1 MDRPEATEQR
11 PIAPQECPTCGTAAG
26 AGDRTP
32 PSYVY
37 AIGRIE
43 PRFRNLSVHNEFRQ
57 ATGKI
62 DSVGLT
68 GPKTMQ
74 KVLSQPENRYLVRQ
88 LCWVMTVGGVESYIL
103 VPHDQRDFDRLV
115 ESLRPEP
122 GPADL
127 DVVIGVRGP
136 IAPPQMCNA
145 LMAHVVVF
153 DQIYSFDRASL
164 IGAIPRPPNAGAD
177 FSAAA
182 EELFGRMI
190 QVTDNLGATDET
202 RALNYL
208 AVRYDAIYANAA
220 EALARNAWFSGVE
233 VRLSPLSGSRKIAD
247 VILCY
252 TNKTTDVTEKFFVRV
267 DVTEEFPFLVKKL
280 SPYFDFSLQ

>member
-1 MDRPEATEQR
+1 
-11 PIAPQECPTCGTAAG
+11 
-26 AGDRTP
+26 
-32 PSYVY
+32 
-37 AIGRIE
+37 
-43 PRFRNLSVHNEFRQ
+43 
-57 ATGKI
+57 
-62 DSVGLT
+62 
-68 GPKTMQ
+68 
-74 KVLSQPENRYLVRQ
+74 
-88 LCWVMTVGGVESYIL
+88 
-103 VPHDQRDFDRLV
+103 
-115 ESLRPEP
+115 
-122 GPADL
+122 
-127 DVVIGVRGP
+127 
-136 IAPPQMCNA
+136 
-145 LMAHVVVF
+145 MAHVVVF

-164 IGAIPRPPNAGAD
+164 IGAIPRPQTAGAD

-267 DVTEEFPFLVKKL
+267 DVTEEFPFLVRKL
-280 SPYFDFSLQ
+280 SPYLDCSLQ

>member
-11 PIAPQECPTCGTAAG
+11 TIAPQECPTCGTVPG
-26 AGDRTP
+26 AGDAAP

-43 PRFRNLSVHNEFRQ
+43 PRFRSLSVHNEFRQ
-57 ATGKI
+57 ATAKI
-62 DSVGLT
+62 DTVGLT

-74 KVLSQPENRYLVRQ
+74 KVLSHPNNRYLVRQ
-88 LCWVMTVGGVESYIL
+88 MCWVMAVGGVESYIL
-103 VPHDQRDFDRLV
+103 VPHDPADFDRLV
-115 ESLRPEP
+115 ETLRPEP
-122 GPADL
+122 SPTDL

-136 IAPPQMCNA
+136 IAPPQMCNS
-145 LMAHVVVF
+145 LMVHVVVF
-153 DQIYSFDRASL
+153 DQIYSFDRESL
-164 IGAIPRPPNAGAD
+164 IGAIPRPPNASAD

-182 EELFGRMI
+182 EELFGRII

-220 EALARNAWFSGVE
+220 EALARNAWLSGVE

-247 VILCY
+247 VIFCY